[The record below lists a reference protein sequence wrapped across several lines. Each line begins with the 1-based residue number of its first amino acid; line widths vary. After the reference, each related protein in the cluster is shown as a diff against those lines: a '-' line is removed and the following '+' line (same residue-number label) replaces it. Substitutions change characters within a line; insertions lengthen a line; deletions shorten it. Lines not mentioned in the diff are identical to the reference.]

1 MGRSEL
7 DNVISNMALSYW
19 EQFTL
24 WWEEELARQEYFVAP
39 CIGQKEQ
46 DMKAKALEDKYRARA
61 LEKAGGSCCPDCDR
75 WGSDWGGKD
84 EGGEGGGGKSESRK
98 EEKEGRD
105 RDRGVMIHADRL
117 DGRG

>member
-84 EGGEGGGGKSESRK
+84 EGGEGER
-98 EEKEGRD
+98 
-105 RDRGVMIHADRL
+105 V
-117 DGRG
+117 